1 MPVAAASSGAAGLV
15 DAMEAYLP
23 ILLFLLIALSF
34 PIVTLLLARI
44 VRAGRYDRV
53 KMEAYECGMEAAGE
67 PRARYSVRF
76 YVIAVLFVI
85 FDVETIFMFPWAVQF
100 RVLGL
105 FGLVEMAIFLG
116 ILLLGYVYA
125 WKMRALEWV

>member
-1 MPVAAASSGAAGLV
+1 
-15 DAMEAYLP
+15 MEAYLP

-34 PIVTLLLARI
+34 PLVTLLLARV

-53 KMEAYECGMEAAGE
+53 KMEAYECGMEPQGE
-67 PRARYSVRF
+67 PRGRYSVRF

-85 FDVETIFMFPWAVQF
+85 FDVETIFLFPWAVQY
-100 RVLGL
+100 RLLGL
-105 FGLVEMAIFLG
+105 FGLVEMTIFLG
-116 ILLLGYVYA
+116 ILVLGYVYA